1 MSTTDTTAPAADE
14 QSPVRV
20 AVLLGSLRQASVN
33 RRLAELLRDQ
43 APAGVEVEI
52 VEGLGDLPFYN
63 EEVDTADAPAA
74 VQRLRSAV
82 AAADRVLAVTPEYNG
97 TMPAVLN
104 NALDWLSRPYGQG
117 AIVGKP
123 FGVVGT
129 TPTPYGGK
137 WAHADAARSAG
148 IAGAK
153 VVEAVVVS
161 QPGVGVDVLADDE
174 VRTRLLDALRLL
186 VDAEP
191 AAAAA

>member
-1 MSTTDTTAPAADE
+1 MSTT
-14 QSPVRV
+14 RV
-20 AVLLGSLRQASVN
+20 AVLVGSLRADSTN
-33 RRLAELLRDQ
+33 RRLAELLRDH
-43 APAGVEVEI
+43 APEGVELQL

-63 EEVDTADAPAA
+63 EEIDTADAPAA
-74 VQRLRSAV
+74 VLRLREQV

-104 NALDWLSRPYGQG
+104 NALDWLSRPYGAG

-129 TPTPYGGK
+129 TPPPYGGK

-153 VVEAVVVS
+153 VVEDVVVS
-161 QPGVGVDVLADDE
+161 LPGVGIDVLADEE

>member
-1 MSTTDTTAPAADE
+1 MSTTTTATTSATT
-14 QSPVRV
+14 PVRV

-74 VQRLRSAV
+74 VRRVREAV

-153 VVEAVVVS
+153 VVETVVVS
-161 QPGVGVDVLADDE
+161 QPGVNVDVLADDE

-191 AAAAA
+191 ATAAA

>member
-1 MSTTDTTAPAADE
+1 MSTTATVPAADE

-52 VEGLGDLPFYN
+52 VEGLGELPFYN

-74 VQRLRSAV
+74 VQRLRSTV